1 MRARLQAGKGVA
13 PMGVS
18 TSGPGRPGALVPRF
32 ARLLH
37 KRVSVALAVL
47 EIAAGEIVRSAAELG
62 RAGVEPVNPLPVPE
76 VAAAEWPADTPVWV
90 RSLDSL
96 VLGQCQEIERSLALA
111 ESAIL
116 GLH

>member
-1 MRARLQAGKGVA
+1 
-13 PMGVS
+13 MGIS
-18 TSGPGRPGALVPRF
+18 TSGPGRPGALVPRH

-37 KRVSVALAVL
+37 KRVRVALAVL

-62 RAGVEPVNPLPVPE
+62 RAGVEPATPLPVPE
-76 VAAAEWPADTPVWV
+76 VAAAEWPADTPAWV

-111 ESAIL
+111 ESAL
-116 GLH
+116 LALH